1 MYEIIH
7 TKRLFLKLFIS
18 TDDRRIIDSKV
29 IFSIKKFAKVQKN
42 ILKCF
47 ENPSHWWRIV
57 FLKQLHEV
65 DVESSPRIVSL
76 KQLSPPKPQ

>member
-29 IFSIKKFAKVQKN
+29 IFSIKKIAKVQKKY
-42 ILKCF
+42 LKMF
-47 ENPSHWWRIV
+47 WKPIPLVENRFPKAVTWSWRRIEPPNR
-57 FLKQLHEV
+57 FPKA
-65 DVESSPRIVSL
+65 VE
-76 KQLSPPKPQ
+76 PPKPQ